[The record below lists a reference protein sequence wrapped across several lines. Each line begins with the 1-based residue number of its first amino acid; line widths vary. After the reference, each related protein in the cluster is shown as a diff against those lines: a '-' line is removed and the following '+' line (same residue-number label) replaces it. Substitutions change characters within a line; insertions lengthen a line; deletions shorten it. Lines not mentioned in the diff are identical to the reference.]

1 MPRRLTATYR
11 VQVTRDFPLQAVSA
25 RVPYLHELG
34 VSHLYLSPLLAAK
47 SGSTHGYDVI
57 DHTRLNPELGTE
69 DDLRSLADALH
80 GRDMGIVLDIVPNHM
95 SASAEN
101 PYWDDV
107 LERGRSSRHAGLFD
121 IDWAAPGA
129 DGRVVLPVLGD
140 ELPRV
145 LERGEIRLHI
155 RDSGARIAY
164 FDRTFPLDG
173 ATLPKEIQLA
183 QFDPAGR
190 PAADEWASGG
200 EGRRRMARL
209 LDAQPYRLAHW
220 RRAPESIN
228 YRRFF
233 DVSDLVALR
242 METGEVFTETHRR
255 ILEWVEQGILDG
267 LRVDH
272 VDGLRNPS
280 WYLATLRAAVD
291 ARRHANAPAPF
302 PIFVEKILSGDELL
316 PTEWPV
322 DGTTG
327 YDFLNEVEDLLL
339 VPAGF
344 AAIEANYRG
353 LRHNPSLRFEAV
365 EQDGKRKVLRGALR
379 ADVRRVARMLHGW
392 ASPVI
397 PGEARDPHVSVT
409 EADAADAIVA
419 FIVHLPVY
427 RTYVTEPGV
436 LRAEDRAVLERAF
449 EGAGGEAG
457 VPRAALERLR
467 RAFFDA
473 PDSADTR
480 RAALIA
486 LLQQTSGPATAKGV
500 EDTALYVHVPLASRN
515 EVGGSPDRALDR
527 AAARAHARNA
537 ARAARWPRSLNATNT
552 HDTKRSADVRA
563 RLASLTAH
571 PSEWARHVGRWR
583 RLNRPL
589 KRTVRGK
596 PAPDTNSEYLLYQS
610 LLGLWP
616 APRSQRRA
624 DDLPDAA
631 WLRQAADRLA
641 GYMLKA
647 AREAKT
653 RTSWTESDT
662 QYEQAL
668 EAFVR
673 GALTPAEEGHF
684 TGDVARLTAIVASDG
699 FARAL
704 ARVAL
709 HIAAP
714 GVPDIYQGDE
724 LWNFTLVDP
733 DNRRAVDFDRA
744 AALLARSGAGADTLR
759 DAFGASLAE
768 DRAKQTL
775 VARLLRARRERPD
788 LFAGGDYLPL
798 DLPNGYFGFGR
809 RVRDELALVVARTA
823 SSGEGTGGVRGVQ
836 VGLPG
841 AFGGRWRS
849 ALTDREIELVG
860 SDQGID
866 LWTDELVPPN
876 HPCDLLIRTRR

>member
-1 MPRRLTATYR
+1 MPRRLLATYR
-11 VQVTRDFPLQAVSA
+11 LQVTRDFPLQAVRA

-47 SGSTHGYDVI
+47 SGSTHGYDVV
-57 DHTRLNPELGTE
+57 DHARLNPELGTE
-69 DDLRSLADALH
+69 DDLRSLAAELH
-80 GRDMGIVLDIVPNHM
+80 ARGMGIVLDIVPNHM

-107 LERGRSSRHAGLFD
+107 LERGQSSRHAALFD
-121 IDWAAPGA
+121 IDWDAPGA
-129 DGRVVLPVLGD
+129 DGKVVLPVLGD

-145 LERGEIRLHI
+145 LERGEIRLHV

-164 FDRTFPLDG
+164 FNQTFPLAG

-183 QFDPAGR
+183 QLDPAGR
-190 PAADEWASGG
+190 PAAEDWASGA
-200 EGRRRMARL
+200 EGRRRLARL

-220 RRAPESIN
+220 RRVPDSIN

-242 METGEVFTETHRR
+242 METEEVFTGTHRR
-255 ILEWVEQGILDG
+255 ILEWVQQGILDG

-272 VDGLRNPS
+272 VDGLRDPS

-291 ARRHANAPAPF
+291 ARRHADAPEPF
-302 PIFVEKILSGDELL
+302 PLFVEKILSLDERL
-316 PTEWPV
+316 PAEWPV

-327 YDFLNEVEDLLL
+327 YDFLNDLEDLLL

-344 AAIEANYRG
+344 NAIEANYRG

-365 EQDGKRKVLRGALR
+365 ERDGKRGVLRGALR
-379 ADVRRVARMLHGW
+379 ADVQRVARLFHAW
-392 ASPVI
+392 ATAVI
-397 PGEARDPHVSVT
+397 PSEARDPHVAVT
-409 EADAADAIVA
+409 VADAAGAIA
-419 FIVHLPVY
+419 ALIVHLPVY

-436 LRAEDRAVLERAF
+436 VRIEDRAVLERAF
-449 EGAGGEAG
+449 EGARGEAG
-457 VPRAALERLR
+457 VPLDALSLLH

-473 PDSADTR
+473 PDPADTR
-480 RAALIA
+480 REALVA
-486 LLQQTSGPATAKGV
+486 LLQQTSGPAAAKGV

-515 EVGGSPDRALDR
+515 EVGGTPDRALDT
-527 AAARAHARNA
+527 AVARAHEGNA
-537 ARAARWPRSLNATNT
+537 ARAAHWPRSLNATST

-563 RLASLTAH
+563 RLASLTGR
-571 PSEWARHVGRWR
+571 PSEWARHVSRWR
-583 RLNRPL
+583 KLNRPL

-596 PAPDTNSEYLLYQS
+596 PAPDTNAEYLFYQS
-610 LLGLWP
+610 LVGLWP

-624 DDLPDAA
+624 DDLPDTA

-641 GYMLKA
+641 AYMLKA

-662 QYEQAL
+662 QYEEAL

-673 GALTPAEEGHF
+673 RALAPGEEPHF
-684 TGDVARLTAIVASDG
+684 TGDVARLTALVADDG

-709 HIAAP
+709 HLAAP
-714 GVPDIYQGDE
+714 GVPDLYQGDE
-724 LWNFTLVDP
+724 LWNFALVDP

-744 AALLARSGAGADTLR
+744 AALLAKSGAGADTLR
-759 DAFGASLAE
+759 DAFGASFAA
-768 DRAKQTL
+768 DRVKQAL
-775 VARLLRARRERPD
+775 VARLLRARREHPD
-788 LFAGGDYLPL
+788 LFAGGDYLSL
-798 DLPNGYFGFGR
+798 DLPAGYFGFGR
-809 RVRDELALVVARTA
+809 RTRDEFALVVARTA
-823 SSGEGTGGVRGVQ
+823 RSGEATERVRGVQ
-836 VGLPG
+836 VRLPAG
-841 AFGGRWRS
+841 CEGRWLS

-860 SDQGID
+860 SGQEIEI
-866 LWTDELVPPN
+866 WTDELVPPN
-876 HPCDLLIRTRR
+876 HPCDLLIRARR